1 MRSPSKDMALEITRA
16 ASGGTP
22 MVADAVEESVQAAV
36 RAHSSGGE
44 SRGTSYGRR
53 CAELLWRS
61 AALQKPVYNQL
72 FCIQGLS
79 SMSTARLRQ
88 WDPCKLDETWWN
100 CRHATFLSTRRH
112 YSDTFILRYHSFDTQ
127 VRHSLQKQ
135 SLTPVV
141 CVCVVWRKD
150 QQTHQCHQCPCEM
163 IQDWGYHGLSVSAF
177 FWHEHNIIP

>member
-16 ASGGTP
+16 ASGGTS

-141 CVCVVWRKD
+141 CVCRLTQGSANPPMPPMSMRND
-150 QQTHQCHQCPCEM
+150 TRLR
-163 IQDWGYHGLSVSAF
+163 LSWTFSVRIFLTWA
-177 FWHEHNIIP
+177 

>member
-61 AALQKPVYNQL
+61 AALQKPVYNH
-72 FCIQGLS
+72 F
-79 SMSTARLRQ
+79 
-88 WDPCKLDETWWN
+88 
-100 CRHATFLSTRRH
+100 
-112 YSDTFILRYHSFDTQ
+112 
-127 VRHSLQKQ
+127 
-135 SLTPVV
+135 
-141 CVCVVWRKD
+141 
-150 QQTHQCHQCPCEM
+150 
-163 IQDWGYHGLSVSAF
+163 
-177 FWHEHNIIP
+177 